1 MSWYTPYC
9 PKLTLMS
16 YRPARLLASDLFP
29 DFPVQIFSKISLSVA
44 CRFRIHTTED
54 CIFVSSHS
62 NKPGKVRVWRK
73 CVGLTGLFPTC
84 HGGQL
89 TLKLWVT
96 KQGFH
101 PGVYY
106 MNNMFQGRHRIS
118 NFGTQTNFAHTP
130 HTVHPLCIVH
140 VSLLTYKRFLI
151 NRTLGIKGFF
161 STATLSIKIP

>member
-96 KQGFH
+96 KQGSH
-101 PGVYY
+101 PRSIIWIICFRADTGYQSLEHKY
-106 MNNMFQGRHRIS
+106 TNWLTHRIPYIHYCKV
-118 NFGTQTNFAHTP
+118 QYIYLYELTNGFW
-130 HTVHPLCIVH
+130 
-140 VSLLTYKRFLI
+140 LTEL
-151 NRTLGIKGFF
+151 
-161 STATLSIKIP
+161 